1 MNQNDTSNDVR
12 YIPRIQA
19 DGKFVILD
27 RTIGQ
32 DIADDH
38 GYVIRFTK
46 ASAIEICRRL
56 NAE

>member
-1 MNQNDTSNDVR
+1 MNETGISDDVR
-12 YIPRIQA
+12 YVPRIQA
-19 DGKFVILD
+19 DKKFVILD
-27 RTIGQ
+27 RATGQ

>member
-1 MNQNDTSNDVR
+1 MNEKGISDDVR

-27 RTIGQ
+27 RAIGQ

-46 ASAIEICRRL
+46 ASVIEICRRL
-56 NAE
+56 NAD